1 MGNLIE
7 SDEDMDKTKRSETVL
22 TKDYSNMVK
31 GMAVLMM
38 ILHHFWAFPERIPG
52 LALSNIE
59 IQLGSASKIC
69 VSIFMFLSG
78 YGLYYTF
85 TKKGTIQVWHR
96 IRNVYKRFWQVFFI
110 FVPIGFLFLSKS
122 FGIGEFLQ
130 NLFCL
135 KFSYNH
141 EWWFLGTYI
150 ELILFLPI
158 VLLAEK
164 KKLFPYLIVVSAIM
178 LRGLSHVVA
187 INSGGAS
194 LHVYN
199 FSYYYPSFFLG
210 LLFCKY
216 ALLEKFRAVMAKET
230 VCVVVCIVLT
240 GLSFFIRKKW
250 DITEMTILMTPLFIY
265 LFVVFFRLIGKANK
279 VFLFF
284 GKHSMNMWLIHS
296 FFCYYYFQKE
306 MLLVS
311 DNAVVDYVL
320 LVAVSLVSSM
330 AVDWIWRLILCKSN

>member
-187 INSGGAS
+187 INSGGGKLA
-194 LHVYN
+194 
-199 FSYYYPSFFLG
+199 
-210 LLFCKY
+210 
-216 ALLEKFRAVMAKET
+216 
-230 VCVVVCIVLT
+230 
-240 GLSFFIRKKW
+240 
-250 DITEMTILMTPLFIY
+250 
-265 LFVVFFRLIGKANK
+265 RL
-279 VFLFF
+279 
-284 GKHSMNMWLIHS
+284 
-296 FFCYYYFQKE
+296 
-306 MLLVS
+306 
-311 DNAVVDYVL
+311 
-320 LVAVSLVSSM
+320 
-330 AVDWIWRLILCKSN
+330 